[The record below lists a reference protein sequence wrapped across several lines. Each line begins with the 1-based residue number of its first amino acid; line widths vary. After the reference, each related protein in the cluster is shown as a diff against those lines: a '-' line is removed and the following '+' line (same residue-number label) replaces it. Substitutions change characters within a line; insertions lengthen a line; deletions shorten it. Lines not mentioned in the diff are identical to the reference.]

1 MTLNYHLK
9 CNHLSIASFGI
20 YDCHGL
26 LLIHLTS
33 SYYSH
38 DFLTLF
44 SRFSND
50 RIFAKIG
57 FFRQSIIDA
66 TMTNTALPTSSADQE
81 NDIQS
86 NKLHKSQNAV
96 VLLSGGLDSVTCLYW
111 AKARYASVTAV
122 SFDYGQRHNSELVA
136 AKAIAENA
144 GVNHRIIDIDIAQL
158 GGSSLTDHSMIVPDG
173 DTDKFPNKKRDEID
187 NDAIPNTYVPA
198 RNTIFLSYALAVA
211 EVTDS
216 NHIVI
221 GVSSVDYSGYPDC
234 RPEYIAAFQHM
245 ANLATK
251 AGVTGHH
258 LSIQTPLQQLSK
270 AETIELGLSFGVDYG
285 QTISCYQADAN
296 GLACAVCDS
305 CALRRQGF
313 AQAGVA
319 DPTHY
324 QP

>member
-1 MTLNYHLK
+1 MAPWF
-9 CNHLSIASFGI
+9 CNA
-20 YDCHGL
+20 
-26 LLIHLTS
+26 
-33 SYYSH
+33 
-38 DFLTLF
+38 
-44 SRFSND
+44 

-57 FFRQSIIDA
+57 IFRKPIIDT
-66 TMTNTALPTSSADQE
+66 TMTNVTSQSA
-81 NDIQS
+81 S
-86 NKLHKSQNAV
+86 NNQAFDTDLNALHKSQNAV

-122 SFDYGQRHNSELVA
+122 SFNYGQRHNSELVA
-136 AKAIAENA
+136 AKAIAETA
-144 GVNHRIIDIDIAQL
+144 EVNHRIIDIDIAQL

-211 EVTDS
+211 EVTDA

-234 RPEYIAAFQHM
+234 RPEYIAAFEHM

-270 AETIELGLSFGVDYG
+270 AKTIELGLSLGVDYG
-285 QTISCYQADAN
+285 QTISCYQADAQ
-296 GLACAVCDS
+296 GLACGVCDS

-313 AQAGVA
+313 AQAGIT

-324 QP
+324 QS

>member
-1 MTLNYHLK
+1 MTNATLQNSSTDQVSDTDMDTLNK
-9 CNHLSIASFGI
+9 G
-20 YDCHGL
+20 
-26 LLIHLTS
+26 
-33 SYYSH
+33 
-38 DFLTLF
+38 
-44 SRFSND
+44 
-50 RIFAKIG
+50 
-57 FFRQSIIDA
+57 
-66 TMTNTALPTSSADQE
+66 
-81 NDIQS
+81 
-86 NKLHKSQNAV
+86 QNAV

-136 AKAIAENA
+136 AKNIAETA

-158 GGSSLTDHSMIVPDG
+158 GGSSLTDHSMVVPDG
-173 DTDKFPNKKRDEID
+173 DSDKFPSNSRDEID

-211 EVTDS
+211 EVTDA

-234 RPEYIAAFQHM
+234 RPEYISAFEHM

-251 AGVTGHH
+251 AGVTGHR

-270 AETIELGLSFGVDYG
+270 AKTVELGLSLGVDYG
-285 QTISCYQADAN
+285 QTISCYRADEN
-296 GLACAVCDS
+296 GLACGVCDS

-313 AQAGVA
+313 AQAGIA

-324 QP
+324 QPAYSAQQS

>member
-1 MTLNYHLK
+1 MTNVTTQ
-9 CNHLSIASFGI
+9 N
-20 YDCHGL
+20 
-26 LLIHLTS
+26 T
-33 SYYSH
+33 
-38 DFLTLF
+38 
-44 SRFSND
+44 FSNQ
-50 RIFAKIG
+50 
-57 FFRQSIIDA
+57 QSD
-66 TMTNTALPTSSADQE
+66 TTLTT
-81 NDIQS
+81 
-86 NKLHKSQNAV
+86 LHKSQNAV

-122 SFDYGQRHNSELVA
+122 SFNYGQRHNSELVA
-136 AKAIAENA
+136 AKTIAETA

-211 EVTDS
+211 EVTDA

-234 RPEYIAAFQHM
+234 RPEYIAAFEHM

-258 LSIQTPLQQLSK
+258 LTIQTPLQQLSK
-270 AETIELGLSFGVDYG
+270 AKTIELGLSLGVDYG
-285 QTISCYQADAN
+285 QTISCYRADAN
-296 GLACAVCDS
+296 GLACGVCDS

-313 AQAGVA
+313 EQAGVT

-324 QP
+324 QS

>member
-1 MTLNYHLK
+1 M
-9 CNHLSIASFGI
+9 ASWF
-20 YDCHGL
+20 C
-26 LLIHLTS
+26 S
-33 SYYSH
+33 E
-38 DFLTLF
+38 
-44 SRFSND
+44 

-57 FFRQSIIDA
+57 VFRKPIIDT
-66 TMTNTALPTSSADQE
+66 TMTNVTS
-81 NDIQS
+81 QS
-86 NKLHKSQNAV
+86 TSNNQAFDTDLNALHKSQNAV

-122 SFDYGQRHNSELVA
+122 SFNYGQRHNSELVA
-136 AKAIAENA
+136 AKAIAETA
-144 GVNHRIIDIDIAQL
+144 EVNHRIIDIDIAQL

-211 EVTDS
+211 EVTDA

-234 RPEYIAAFQHM
+234 RPEYIAAFEHM

-270 AETIELGLSFGVDYG
+270 AKTIELGLSLGVDYG
-285 QTISCYQADAN
+285 QTISCYQADAQ
-296 GLACAVCDS
+296 GLACGVCDS

-313 AQAGVA
+313 AQAGIT

-324 QP
+324 QS

>member
-1 MTLNYHLK
+1 M
-9 CNHLSIASFGI
+9 ASWF
-20 YDCHGL
+20 C
-26 LLIHLTS
+26 S
-33 SYYSH
+33 E
-38 DFLTLF
+38 
-44 SRFSND
+44 

-57 FFRQSIIDA
+57 VFRKPIIDT
-66 TMTNTALPTSSADQE
+66 TMTNVTSQNTSNNQASDTDLNAL
-81 NDIQS
+81 N
-86 NKLHKSQNAV
+86 KSQNAV

-122 SFDYGQRHNSELVA
+122 SFNYGQRHNSELVA
-136 AKAIAENA
+136 AKAIAETA
-144 GVNHRIIDIDIAQL
+144 EVNHRIIDIDIAQL

-211 EVTDS
+211 EVTDA
-216 NHIVI
+216 NHIII

-234 RPEYIAAFQHM
+234 RPEYIAAFEHM

-270 AETIELGLSFGVDYG
+270 AKTIELGLSLGVDYG
-285 QTISCYQADAN
+285 QTISCYQADAH
-296 GLACAVCDS
+296 GLACGVCDS

-313 AQAGVA
+313 AQAGVT

-324 QP
+324 QS

>member
-1 MTLNYHLK
+1 MPIFIATYAQLNISSELCNNATLVKTAISQKLKFFKFLKPTIDNTMTQ
-9 CNHLSIASFGI
+9 ITAQ
-20 YDCHGL
+20 
-26 LLIHLTS
+26 TS
-33 SYYSH
+33 SPSPK
-38 DFLTLF
+38 D
-44 SRFSND
+44 N
-50 RIFAKIG
+50 
-57 FFRQSIIDA
+57 
-66 TMTNTALPTSSADQE
+66 ADLE
-81 NDIQS
+81 T
-86 NKLHKSQNAV
+86 LHKSQNAV

-122 SFDYGQRHNSELVA
+122 SFNYGQRHNSELVA
-136 AKAIAENA
+136 AKTIAKTAN
-144 GVNHRIIDIDIAQL
+144 VNHRIIDIDIAQL
-158 GGSSLTDHSMIVPDG
+158 GGSSLTDHSMTVPDG
-173 DTDKFPNKKRDEID
+173 DTDKFPSKNRDEID

-211 EVTDS
+211 EVTDA

-234 RPEYIAAFQHM
+234 RPEYIAAFEHM

-270 AETIELGLSFGVDYG
+270 AKTIELGLSLGVDYG
-285 QTISCYQADAN
+285 QTISCYQADVD
-296 GLACAVCDS
+296 GLACGVCDS
-305 CALRRQGF
+305 CVLRRQGF
-313 AQAGVA
+313 AQAGVT

>member
-1 MTLNYHLK
+1 MAVWF
-9 CNHLSIASFGI
+9 CNAA
-20 YDCHGL
+20 
-26 LLIHLTS
+26 
-33 SYYSH
+33 
-38 DFLTLF
+38 
-44 SRFSND
+44 
-50 RIFAKIG
+50 IFAKIPI
-57 FFRQSIIDA
+57 FRKPIID
-66 TMTNTALPTSSADQE
+66 TIMTNTTSQSAANNQASDTDL
-81 NDIQS
+81 NT
-86 NKLHKSQNAV
+86 LHNNQNAV

-136 AKAIAENA
+136 AKKIAETA
-144 GVNHRIIDIDIAQL
+144 EVNHRIIDIDIAQL
-158 GGSSLTDHSMIVPDG
+158 GGSSLTDHSMIVTDG
-173 DTDKFPNKKRDEID
+173 DTDKFPSKKRDEID

-211 EVTDS
+211 EVTDA

-234 RPEYIAAFQHM
+234 RPEYIAAFEHM

-270 AETIELGLSFGVDYG
+270 AKTIELGLSLGVDYG

-296 GLACAVCDS
+296 GLACGVCDS
-305 CALRRQGF
+305 CTLRRQGF
-313 AQAGVA
+313 EQAGIA

-324 QP
+324 QSK